1 MNLGLLL
8 MYRSKTERVIVSMEL
23 NDTHFIGLLAK
34 RDESAFETIFKD
46 NFKKLQSYAI
56 TIVSDENVAE
66 EMVQNVFF
74 KLWDRVEKINIQ
86 SSIAAY
92 LYRAVYNESCNY
104 LKHQKVKQGFFN
116 YTKHAMSDIST
127 EKASKKILVTELEQ
141 RIKNALNNL
150 PEQCRTVFQLSR
162 FEELKYQQIADTL
175 GISIKTVEAQMGK
188 ALKIMRVKLVDYLP
202 LVFLFLNVV
211 K

>member
-1 MNLGLLL
+1 
-8 MYRSKTERVIVSMEL
+8 MEL
-23 NDTHFIGLLAK
+23 NDSYLIELLAK
-34 RDESAFETIFKD
+34 RDERAFEKVFKD

-74 KLWDRVEKINIQ
+74 KLWDRSETIHIQ
-86 SSIAAY
+86 ASIAAY

-104 LKHQKVKQGFFN
+104 LKHQKVKQVFLH
-116 YTKHAMSDIST
+116 YSKHAMSDIST
-127 EKASKKILVTELEQ
+127 EKASKKVLVTELEQ
-141 RIKNALNNL
+141 RIKNALNDL

-188 ALKIMRVKLVDYLP
+188 ALRIMRVKLVDYLP
-202 LVFLFLNVV
+202 LVFLFLNYVFN
-211 K
+211 KEI

>member
-1 MNLGLLL
+1 
-8 MYRSKTERVIVSMEL
+8 MEL
-23 NDTHFIGLLAK
+23 NDTHFIELLAK
-34 RDESAFETIFKD
+34 RDESAFEKVFKD

-56 TIVSDENVAE
+56 TIVGDENVAE

-74 KLWDRVEKINIQ
+74 KLWDRSEKINIQ

-104 LKHQKVKQGFFN
+104 LKHQKVKQGFLN
-116 YTKHAMSDIST
+116 YSKHAMSDIST
-127 EKASKKILVTELEQ
+127 EKASKKVLVTELEQ
-141 RIKNALNNL
+141 RIKNALNDL

-188 ALKIMRVKLVDYLP
+188 ALRIMRVKLVDYLP
-202 LVFLFLNVV
+202 LVFMFLNFIN
-211 K
+211 

>member
-1 MNLGLLL
+1 
-8 MYRSKTERVIVSMEL
+8 MEL
-23 NDTHFIGLLAK
+23 NDTHFIELLTK
-34 RDESAFETIFKD
+34 RDERAFEKVFKD

-74 KLWDRVEKINIQ
+74 KLWDRSETIHIQ
-86 SSIAAY
+86 ASIAAY

-104 LKHQKVKQGFFN
+104 CKHQKVKQSFLH
-116 YTKHAMSDIST
+116 YSKHAMSDISA
-127 EKASKKILVTELEQ
+127 EKASKKVMVTELEQ
-141 RIKNALNNL
+141 RIKNALNDL

-188 ALKIMRVKLVDYLP
+188 ALRIMRVKLVDYLP
-202 LVFLFLNVV
+202 LVFLFLNYFLNMED
-211 K
+211 

>member
-1 MNLGLLL
+1 
-8 MYRSKTERVIVSMEL
+8 MEL
-23 NDTHFIGLLAK
+23 NDTHFIELLAK
-34 RDESAFETIFKD
+34 RDESAFEKVFKD

-56 TIVSDENVAE
+56 TIVGDENVAE

-74 KLWDRVEKINIQ
+74 KLWDRSEKINIQ
-86 SSIAAY
+86 ASIAAY

-104 LKHQKVKQGFFN
+104 LKHQKVKQGFLN
-116 YTKHAMSDIST
+116 YSKHAMSDIST
-127 EKASKKILVTELEQ
+127 EKASKKVLVTELEQ
-141 RIKNALNNL
+141 RIKNALNDL

-188 ALKIMRVKLVDYLP
+188 ALRIMRVKLVDYLP
-202 LVFLFLNVV
+202 LVFLFLNYYILT
-211 K
+211 

>member
-1 MNLGLLL
+1 
-8 MYRSKTERVIVSMEL
+8 MEL
-23 NDTHFIGLLAK
+23 NDTHFIELLAN

-56 TIVSDENVAE
+56 TIVGDENAAE

-74 KLWDRVEKINIQ
+74 KLWDRSEKINIQ

-104 LKHQKVKQGFFN
+104 LKHQKVRQGFLN
-116 YTKHAMSDIST
+116 YSKHAMSNIST
-127 EKASKKILVTELEQ
+127 EKASKKVLVTELEQ
-141 RIKNALNNL
+141 RIKNALNDL

-175 GISIKTVEAQMGK
+175 GISIKTVEAQVGK
-188 ALKIMRVKLVDYLP
+188 ALRIMRVKLVDYLP
-202 LVFLFLNVV
+202 LVFLFLNFI

>member
-1 MNLGLLL
+1 
-8 MYRSKTERVIVSMEL
+8 MEL
-23 NDTHFIGLLAK
+23 NDTHFIELLAK
-34 RDESAFETIFKD
+34 KDESAFEKVFKD

-56 TIVSDENVAE
+56 TIVGDENVAE

-74 KLWDRVEKINIQ
+74 KLWDRSEKINIQ

-104 LKHQKVKQGFFN
+104 LKHQKVKQGFLN
-116 YTKHAMSDIST
+116 YSKHAMSDIST
-127 EKASKKILVTELEQ
+127 EKASKKVLVTELEQ
-141 RIKNALNNL
+141 RIKNALNDL

-188 ALKIMRVKLVDYLP
+188 ALRIMRVKLVDYLP
-202 LVFLFLNVV
+202 LVFLFLNYFLNIEI
-211 K
+211 

>member
-1 MNLGLLL
+1 
-8 MYRSKTERVIVSMEL
+8 MEL
-23 NDTHFIGLLAK
+23 NDTHFIELLAK
-34 RDESAFETIFKD
+34 RDESAFEKIFKD

-56 TIVSDENVAE
+56 TIVGDENVAE

-74 KLWDRVEKINIQ
+74 KLWDRSEKINIQ

-104 LKHQKVKQGFFN
+104 LKHQKVKQGFLN
-116 YTKHAMSDIST
+116 YSKHAMSDIST
-127 EKASKKILVTELEQ
+127 EKASKKVLVTELEQ
-141 RIKNALNNL
+141 RIKNALNDL

-188 ALKIMRVKLVDYLP
+188 ALRIMRVKLVDYLP
-202 LVFLFLNVV
+202 LVFMFLNFIN
-211 K
+211 

>member
-1 MNLGLLL
+1 
-8 MYRSKTERVIVSMEL
+8 MEL
-23 NDTHFIGLLAK
+23 NDTHFIELLAK
-34 RDESAFETIFKD
+34 RDESAFEKVFKD

-56 TIVSDENVAE
+56 TIVGDENVAE

-74 KLWDRVEKINIQ
+74 KLWDRSEKINIQ
-86 SSIAAY
+86 ASIAAY

-104 LKHQKVKQGFFN
+104 LKHQKVKQGFLN
-116 YTKHAMSDIST
+116 YSKHAMNDIST
-127 EKASKKILVTELEQ
+127 EKASKKVSVTELEQ
-141 RIKNALNNL
+141 RIKNALNDL

-188 ALKIMRVKLVDYLP
+188 ALRIMRVKLVDYLP
-202 LVFLFLNVV
+202 LVFLFLNIV

>member
-1 MNLGLLL
+1 
-8 MYRSKTERVIVSMEL
+8 MEL
-23 NDTHFIGLLAK
+23 NDTHFIELLAK
-34 RDESAFETIFKD
+34 RDESAFEKVFKD

-56 TIVSDENVAE
+56 TIVGDENVAE

-74 KLWDRVEKINIQ
+74 KLWDKSEKINIQ

-104 LKHQKVKQGFFN
+104 LKHQKVKQGFLN
-116 YTKHAMSDIST
+116 YSKHTMSDIST
-127 EKASKKILVTELEQ
+127 EKASKKVLVTELEQ
-141 RIKNALNNL
+141 RIKNALNDL

-188 ALKIMRVKLVDYLP
+188 ALRIMRVKLVDYLP
-202 LVFLFLNVV
+202 LVFLFLNIV